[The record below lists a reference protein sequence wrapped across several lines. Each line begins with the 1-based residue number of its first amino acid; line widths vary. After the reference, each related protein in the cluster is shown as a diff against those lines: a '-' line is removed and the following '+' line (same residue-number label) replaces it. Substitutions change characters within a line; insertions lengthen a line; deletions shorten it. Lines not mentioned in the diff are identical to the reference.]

1 MRMNAEHFIS
11 TADSL
16 RSRALNK
23 GVDINASNF
32 LVHAALIRA
41 LRERTFE
48 ELTPEALAREVD
60 RAQKKLS

>member
-16 RSRALNK
+16 RSRALNQ

-32 LVHAALIRA
+32 LVHAALLRA
-41 LRERTFE
+41 LRERPLE
-48 ELTPEALAREVD
+48 ELTPEALAQEID
-60 RAQKKLS
+60 RAHKKLS